1 MSELRITYQI
11 QLGEGQ
17 AIAYEIGED
26 ASIPRKDLDELLD
39 RIGSAAD
46 RRKAVFDLPFHQARL
61 MSNLEL
67 LEKLRRELDN
77 DNKRLSNAEIQK
89 QANVVIGSRNRNRE
103 VPASPA
109 DVNAVAQYAQAVTN
123 RENEILQVENTIK
136 SDEIRIPYLQA
147 IIAGDPPPDLFPE
160 IKPHLMAAE

>member
-26 ASIPRKDLDELLD
+26 AAIPRSDLDELLD
-39 RIGSAAD
+39 RIGSAAE
-46 RRKAVFDLPFHQARL
+46 RRKAIFDLPFHQARL

-67 LEKLRRELDN
+67 LEKQ
-77 DNKRLSNAEIQK
+77 KRALAEAEARQ
-89 QANVVIGSRNRNRE
+89 QANIVLMSRNRNRE
-103 VPASPA
+103 APPAPA
-109 DVNAVAQYAQAVTN
+109 DVNAVVQHQKAVMET
-123 RENEILQVENTIK
+123 EATIQ
-136 SDEIRIPYLQA
+136 SDRLRIPYLQA
-147 IIAGDPPPDLFPE
+147 IIAGAPVPDLFPE

>member
-26 ASIPRKDLDELLD
+26 AAIPRSDLDELLD
-39 RIGSAAD
+39 RIGSAAE
-46 RRKAVFDLPFHQARL
+46 RRKAIFDLPLHQARL

-67 LEKLRRELDN
+67 LEKQ
-77 DNKRLSNAEIQK
+77 KRALAEAEARQ
-89 QANVVIGSRNRNRE
+89 QANVVVMSRNRNRE
-103 VPASPA
+103 AQPAPA
-109 DVNAVAQYAQAVTN
+109 DVNAVVQHQKAVMET
-123 RENEILQVENTIK
+123 EATIQ
-136 SDEIRIPYLQA
+136 SDRLRIPYLQA
-147 IIAGDPPPDLFPE
+147 IIAGTALPDLFPE

>member
-26 ASIPRKDLDELLD
+26 SAIARSDLDELLD
-39 RIGSAAD
+39 RIGSAAE

-67 LEKLRRELDN
+67 LEKQ
-77 DNKRLSNAEIQK
+77 KRALAEAEARQ
-89 QANVVIGSRNRNRE
+89 QANVVVMSRNRNRE
-103 VPASPA
+103 AAPAPG
-109 DVNAVAQYAQAVTN
+109 DVNAVLQHQNAVMQT
-123 RENEILQVENTIK
+123 ENTIR

-147 IIAGDPPPDLFPE
+147 VIAGEPPPDLFPE
-160 IKPHLMAAE
+160 VKRHLMAAE